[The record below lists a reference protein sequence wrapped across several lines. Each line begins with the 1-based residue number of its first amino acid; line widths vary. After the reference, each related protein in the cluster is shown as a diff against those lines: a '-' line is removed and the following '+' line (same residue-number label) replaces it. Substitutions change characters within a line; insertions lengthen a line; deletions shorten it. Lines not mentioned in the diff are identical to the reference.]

1 LVQHGTAPDYNQDD
15 VPNKQQRGHSQ
26 RRREEAR
33 DSLSDTSSLKSE
45 PFYLHPPSNANNNLF
60 SACGANA
67 CNNNNNN
74 NNHNHS
80 SNNNS
85 SLNSSLSGLEI
96 YVNPMNATGKTNFY
110 LVVKKIPIKQICRSL
125 RKAFKTANKT

>member
-1 LVQHGTAPDYNQDD
+1 MAINALSNFPQCLSILVQHGTAPDYNQDD
-15 VPNKQQRGHSQ
+15 VPSKQQRGHSQ

-45 PFYLHPPSNANNNLF
+45 PFYLHPPSNTNNNLF

-74 NNHNHS
+74 S
-80 SNNNS
+80 GNNNG
-85 SLNSSLSGLEI
+85 SLNSSLTGLEI
-96 YVNPMNATGKTNFY
+96 YVNPMNAAGKNYFP
-110 LVVKKIPIKQICRSL
+110 LLSWKL
-125 RKAFKTANKT
+125 